1 MMNYL
6 IILAISFIFSAVGF
20 RMYIYF
26 FSLGYGLAVAAIGVT
41 LAVLHWGQI
50 GVAELVM
57 CALYLVYGIRLA
69 GYLLARE
76 LKSSSYRKVLS
87 PEMERSKAMPLGPK
101 LAIWV
106 SCALLYTLQ
115 TIPLFFRLENG
126 APVDGFLYVGLVV
139 MVLGLVLETVSDLQ
153 KTAAKR
159 KNPYRFVSS
168 GLFGFVRCPNYL
180 GELIFWLGSF
190 ITGLSVY
197 QGALQWAC
205 ALIGLVLIVFIMFSG
220 ARRLEIRQ
228 DRNYGEDPE
237 YQHYCKTVPILLP
250 FVPLFSVKK
259 YKFLVA

>member
-1 MMNYL
+1 MNYL
-6 IILAISFIFSAVGF
+6 IVLAISFIFSAVGF

-50 GVAELVM
+50 GPAELAM
-57 CALYLVYGIRLA
+57 CALYLIYGLRLA
-69 GYLLARE
+69 GYLLIRE
-76 LKSSSYRKVLS
+76 IKSSSYRKVLS
-87 PEMERSKAMPLGPK
+87 PEMDRSKAMPIGPK

-126 APVDGFLYVGLVV
+126 AAADGFLFAGLVIMVVGLA
-139 MVLGLVLETVSDLQ
+139 LETASDVQ

-159 KNPYRFVSS
+159 DNPYRFVSS

-180 GELIFWLGSF
+180 GELIFWLGSLV
-190 ITGLSVY
+190 TGLSVF

-205 ALIGLVLIVFIMFSG
+205 ALVGFVLIVFIMFSG

-228 DRNYGEDPE
+228 DRNYGDDPE
-237 YQHYCKTVPILLP
+237 YQRYCATVPILLP
-250 FVPLFSVKK
+250 FVPLYSVKK